1 MCNLFTCCVQAI
13 KNSLSKQTVSSIVVI
28 PNWGRIGFD
37 GEEELYRFLLRA
49 LSTAEN
55 GIGRGQLCRLAE
67 QEGLL
72 LTDQAVRDALQAL
85 NRLCLISV
93 SRGRGGSRLTL
104 RGRQLAEA
112 FSK

>member
-1 MCNLFTCCVQAI
+1 MLFR
-13 KNSLSKQTVSSIVVI
+13 S
-28 PNWGRIGFD
+28 
-37 GEEELYRFLLRA
+37 RFLLRA

>member
-1 MCNLFTCCVQAI
+1 MENWSQ
-13 KNSLSKQTVSSIVVI
+13 SIQQMI
-28 PNWGRIGFD
+28 DIIDRCIRQQED
-37 GEEELYRFLLRA
+37 EALTLRA
-49 LSTAEN
+49 LSAAEG

-72 LTDQAVRDALQAL
+72 LTDQTARDALQAL
-85 NRLCLISV
+85 NRLGLISV

>member
-1 MCNLFTCCVQAI
+1 MPPYLRATR
-13 KNSLSKQTVSSIVVI
+13 SLSPAAPSLPDDFSDFAAQTA
-28 PNWGRIGFD
+28 RQ
-37 GEEELYRFLLRA
+37 EELYRFLLRA
-49 LSTAEN
+49 LSAAEG

-72 LTDQAVRDALQAL
+72 LTDQAARDALQAL
-85 NRLCLISV
+85 NRLGLISV

-104 RGRQLAEA
+104 RGRQLVEA